1 MFLVFCQTLFRVAVT
16 PNPCQDQNTRKLF
29 CIPFSNKGQ
38 FLLPHGT
45 FLFRKPVETKATLL
59 ANSNKQGVLIVELEL
74 TSGFK
79 DALLKYLRAK
89 LKAELEACKLDVN
102 RLVHFTPAFHLASM
116 DNVIGYV
123 VPWNI
128 LQQMQL
134 VNNGF
139 SFISKSIYSKSSSSK
154 V

>member
-1 MFLVFCQTLFRVAVT
+1 MAPSFLE
-16 PNPCQDQNTRKLF
+16 N
-29 CIPFSNKGQ
+29 
-38 FLLPHGT
+38 LLRP
-45 FLFRKPVETKATLL
+45 R

-102 RLVHFTPAFHLASM
+102 MLVHFTPAFHLASM

-128 LQQMQL
+128 LQ
-134 VNNGF
+134 
-139 SFISKSIYSKSSSSK
+139 
-154 V
+154 